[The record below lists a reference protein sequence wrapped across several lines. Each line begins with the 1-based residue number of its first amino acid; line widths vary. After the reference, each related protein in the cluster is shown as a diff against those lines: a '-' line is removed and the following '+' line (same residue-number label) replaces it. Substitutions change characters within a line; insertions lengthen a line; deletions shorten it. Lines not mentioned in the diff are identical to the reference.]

1 MEYIKVTFRTED
13 VEEWANDL
21 LASMLGEVG
30 FESFEE
36 TSRGIVGYCPA
47 PAFDEE
53 TMKQTVTELPIA
65 DTSLISYRIETI
77 ADQNWNAVWEQN
89 SYEPIEVSG
98 ECIIHGSNKEVSQ
111 EYKYDII
118 INPVQSFGSGYH
130 ETTRMILTYL
140 LEMDIADKTILDM
153 GCGTGVLGIL
163 ACLRGAGSLVAIDID
178 EWSWRNAIE
187 NIEANDIE
195 GAEVIHG
202 DASQLADFPNCF
214 DIVLAN
220 INRNILLNDMEA
232 YVGTMTDGAQL
243 IMSGFY
249 LEDLDM
255 IRQKAESLGLH
266 YLDHKTDN
274 DWTSVRFTK

>member
-1 MEYIKVTFRTED
+1 MDYIKVTFRTED

-21 LASMLGEVG
+21 LASMLGEIG

-47 PAFDEE
+47 HAFNEE
-53 TMKQTVTELPIA
+53 AMKQTVTELPIA
-65 DTSLISYRIETI
+65 DTSLIAYRIETI

-89 SYEPIEVSG
+89 GYEPIEVAG
-98 ECIIHGSNKEVSQ
+98 ECIIHGSNKEISRD
-111 EYKYDII
+111 YKYDII

-140 LEMDIADKTILDM
+140 LYMDITDKAVLDM

-220 INRNILLNDMEA
+220 INRNILLNDMET
-232 YVGTMTDGAQL
+232 YISTMTDGAQL

-249 LEDLDM
+249 LEDLNM
-255 IRQKAESLGLH
+255 IRSKAESLSLH
-266 YLDHKTDN
+266 YLDHRTDN

>member
-36 TSRGIVGYCPA
+36 TSRGIIGYCPA
-47 PAFDEE
+47 PAFDEAA
-53 TMKQTVTELPIA
+53 MKQIVAELPIA
-65 DTSLISYRIETI
+65 DASMIAYRIETI

-89 SYEPIEVSG
+89 GYEPIEITS
-98 ECIIHGSNKEVSQ
+98 ECIIHASNKEISQ
-111 EYKYDII
+111 DYKYDII

-140 LEMDIADKTILDM
+140 LEMDITDKAVLDM

-163 ACLRGAGSLVAIDID
+163 ACLRGAGSLVSIDID

-195 GAEVIHG
+195 GAEVVLG
-202 DASQLADFPNCF
+202 DASLLTDYPTCF

-220 INRNILLNDMEA
+220 INRNILLADLEA
-232 YVGTMTDGAQL
+232 YVSTMTPDSYI

-249 LEDLDM
+249 LDDLAM
-255 IRQKAESLGLH
+255 IQSKAESLGLR
-266 YLDHKTDN
+266 YIDHRTDN
-274 DWTSVRFTK
+274 DWTAVRFQK

>member
-21 LASMLGEVG
+21 LASMLGEIG

-53 TMKQTVTELPIA
+53 AMKQSVTELPIA
-65 DTSLISYRIETI
+65 DTSLIAYRIETI

-89 SYEPIEVSG
+89 GYEPIEISG
-98 ECIIHGSNKEVSQ
+98 ECIIHSSNKEVSQ

-140 LEMDIADKTILDM
+140 LDMDIDDKAVLDM

-163 ACLRGAGSLVAIDID
+163 ACLRGAGSLVAVDID

-195 GAEVIHG
+195 GAEVVLG
-202 DASQLADFPNCF
+202 DASQLAELPNCF

-220 INRNILLNDMEA
+220 IYRNILLNDMEA

>member
-1 MEYIKVTFRTED
+1 MDYVKVTFRTED

-36 TSRGIVGYCPA
+36 TSRGIIGYCPA
-47 PAFDEE
+47 PAFDEAA
-53 TMKQTVTELPIA
+53 MKQIVAELPIA
-65 DTSLISYRIETI
+65 DASMIAYRIETI

-89 SYEPIEVSG
+89 GYEPIEITS
-98 ECIIHGSNKEVSQ
+98 ECIIHASNKEISQ
-111 EYKYDII
+111 DYKYDII

-140 LEMDIADKTILDM
+140 LEMDITDKAVLDM

-163 ACLRGAGSLVAIDID
+163 ACLRGAGSLVSIDID

-195 GAEVIHG
+195 GAEVVLG
-202 DASQLADFPNCF
+202 DASQLTDYPTCF

-220 INRNILLNDMEA
+220 INRNILLADLEA
-232 YVGTMTDGAQL
+232 YVSTMTPDAHI

-249 LEDLDM
+249 LDDLAM
-255 IRQKAESLGLH
+255 IQSKAESLGLR
-266 YLDHKTDN
+266 YIDHRTDN
-274 DWTSVRFTK
+274 DWTAVRFQK

>member
-36 TSRGIVGYCPA
+36 TSRGIIGYCPA
-47 PAFDEE
+47 PAFDEA
-53 TMKQTVTELPIA
+53 TMKQTVAELPIA
-65 DTSLISYRIETI
+65 DTSLIAYRIETI
-77 ADQNWNAVWEQN
+77 ADQNWNTVWEQN
-89 SYEPIEVSG
+89 GYEPIEISS
-98 ECIIHGSNKEVSQ
+98 ECIIHASNKEVSQ
-111 EYKYDII
+111 DYKYDII

-140 LEMDIADKTILDM
+140 LDMDINDKAVLDM

-195 GAEVIHG
+195 GAEVVLG

-232 YVGTMTDGAQL
+232 YVGTMTDNAQL

-249 LEDLDM
+249 LDDLEM

-274 DWTSVRFTK
+274 DWTAVRFQR

>member
-1 MEYIKVTFRTED
+1 MDYVKVTFRTED
-13 VEEWANDL
+13 AEEWANDL
-21 LASMLGEVG
+21 LASMLGEIG

-36 TSRGIVGYCPA
+36 TSRGIIGYCPA
-47 PAFDEE
+47 PAFDEVA
-53 TMKQTVTELPIA
+53 MKQIVTELPIA
-65 DTSLISYRIETI
+65 DPSSIAYRIETI

-89 SYEPIEVSG
+89 GYEPIEITS
-98 ECIIHGSNKEVSQ
+98 ECIVRPSNKPVSQ
-111 EYKYDII
+111 DYKYDII
-118 INPVQSFGSGYH
+118 INPVQAFGSGYH

-140 LEMDIADKTILDM
+140 LEMDIDDKAVLDM

-195 GAEVIHG
+195 GAEVVLG
-202 DASQLADFPNCF
+202 DASLLTDYPTCF

-220 INRNILLNDMEA
+220 INRNILLADLEA
-232 YVGTMTDGAQL
+232 YISTMTPDAHI

-249 LEDLDM
+249 LDDLPM
-255 IRQKAESLGLH
+255 LQAKAESLGLR
-266 YLDHKTDN
+266 YIDHRTDN
-274 DWTSVRFTK
+274 DWTAVRFQK

>member
-1 MEYIKVTFRTED
+1 MDYVKVTFRTED
-13 VEEWANDL
+13 AEEWANDL

-36 TSRGIVGYCPA
+36 TSRGIIGYCPA
-47 PAFDEE
+47 PAFDEAA
-53 TMKQTVTELPIA
+53 MKQIVAELPIA
-65 DTSLISYRIETI
+65 DASMIAYRIETI

-89 SYEPIEVSG
+89 GYEPIEITS
-98 ECIIHGSNKEVSQ
+98 ECIIHASNKEISQ
-111 EYKYDII
+111 DYKYDII

-140 LEMDIADKTILDM
+140 LEMDITDKAVLDM

-163 ACLRGAGSLVAIDID
+163 ACLRGAGSLVSIDID

-195 GAEVIHG
+195 GAEVVLG
-202 DASQLADFPNCF
+202 DASQLTDYPTCF

-220 INRNILLNDMEA
+220 INRNILLADLEA
-232 YVGTMTDGAQL
+232 YVSTMTPDSYI

-249 LEDLDM
+249 LDDLAM
-255 IRQKAESLGLH
+255 IQSKTESLGLR
-266 YLDHKTDN
+266 YIDHRTDN
-274 DWTSVRFTK
+274 DWTAVRFQK

>member
-1 MEYIKVTFRTED
+1 MDYVKVTFRTED
-13 VEEWANDL
+13 AEEWANDL

-36 TSRGIVGYCPA
+36 TSRGIIGYCPA
-47 PAFDEE
+47 PAFDEAA
-53 TMKQTVTELPIA
+53 MKQIVTELPIA
-65 DTSLISYRIETI
+65 DPSSIAYRIETI

-89 SYEPIEVSG
+89 GYEPIEITS
-98 ECIIHGSNKEVSQ
+98 ECVVRPSNKPVSQ
-111 EYKYDII
+111 DYKYDII
-118 INPVQSFGSGYH
+118 INPVQAFGSGYH

-140 LEMDIADKTILDM
+140 LEMDIDDKAVLDM

-195 GAEVIHG
+195 GAEVVLG
-202 DASQLADFPNCF
+202 DASLLTDYPSCF
-214 DIVLAN
+214 HIVLAN
-220 INRNILLNDMEA
+220 INRNILLADLDA
-232 YVGTMTDGAQL
+232 YVSTMTPDAYI

-249 LEDLDM
+249 LDDLPM
-255 IRQKAESLGLH
+255 LQAKAESLGLR
-266 YLDHKTDN
+266 YVDHRTDN
-274 DWTSVRFTK
+274 DWTAVRFQK

>member
-1 MEYIKVTFRTED
+1 MHIRKKSSTFAGNLSKTMQYSVVHLNYSFTED
-13 VEEWANDL
+13 WQQELLEQDL
-21 LASMLGEVG
+21 CDLG
-30 FESFEE
+30 FEVFDGTSAYIQSAIWESNRAAIEE
-36 TSRGIVGYCPA
+36 LIANTDGVELLEVETCPDA
-47 PAFDEE
+47 
-53 TMKQTVTELPIA
+53 
-65 DTSLISYRIETI
+65 
-77 ADQNWNAVWEQN
+77 NWNAQWEA
-89 SYEPIEVSG
+89 EHEIIELPLGVRITPH
-98 ECIIHGSNKEVSQ
+98 CA
-111 EYKYDII
+111 
-118 INPVQSFGSGYH
+118 FGAGHH
-130 ETTRMILTYL
+130 ETTSMMIEAL
-140 LEMDIADKTILDM
+140 LEAKEMGVFTEPRTVLDM

-202 DASQLADFPNCF
+202 DASQLAEFPNCF

-232 YVGTMTDGAQL
+232 YVGTMTDNAQL

-255 IRQKAESLGLH
+255 IRSKAESLGLH
-266 YLDHKTDN
+266 YLDHCTDN
-274 DWTSVRFTK
+274 DWTAVRFTK

>member
-1 MEYIKVTFRTED
+1 MDYIKVTFRTED

-36 TSRGIVGYCPA
+36 TSRGIIGYCPA
-47 PAFDEE
+47 PAFDEAA
-53 TMKQTVTELPIA
+53 MKQIVAELPIA
-65 DTSLISYRIETI
+65 DASMIAYRIETI

-89 SYEPIEVSG
+89 GYEPIEITS
-98 ECIIHGSNKEVSQ
+98 ECIIHASNKEISQ
-111 EYKYDII
+111 DYKYDII

-140 LEMDIADKTILDM
+140 LEMDITDKAVLDM

-163 ACLRGAGSLVAIDID
+163 ACLRGAGSLVSIDID

-195 GAEVIHG
+195 GAEVVLG
-202 DASQLADFPNCF
+202 DASLLTDYPTCF

-220 INRNILLNDMEA
+220 INRNILLADLEA
-232 YVGTMTDGAQL
+232 YVSTMTPDSYI

-249 LEDLDM
+249 LDDLAM
-255 IRQKAESLGLH
+255 IQSKAESLGLR
-266 YLDHKTDN
+266 YIDHRTDN
-274 DWTSVRFTK
+274 DWTAVRFQK

>member
-1 MEYIKVTFRTED
+1 MEYVKVTYRTED

-21 LASMLGEVG
+21 LASMLGEIG

-53 TMKQTVTELPIA
+53 AMKQTVTELPIA
-65 DTSLISYRIETI
+65 DTSLIAYRIETI

-140 LEMDIADKTILDM
+140 LEMDIADKAVLDM

-163 ACLRGAGSLVAIDID
+163 ACLRGAGSLVAVDID

-195 GAEVIHG
+195 GAEVVLG
-202 DASQLADFPNCF
+202 DASQLADFPNSF

-232 YVGTMTDGAQL
+232 YISTMTDGAQL

>member
-1 MEYIKVTFRTED
+1 MDYIKVTFRTED

-36 TSRGIVGYCPA
+36 TSRGIIGYCPA
-47 PAFDEE
+47 PAFDEV
-53 TMKQTVTELPIA
+53 TMKQTVAELPIA
-65 DTSLISYRIETI
+65 DTSLIAYRIETI

-89 SYEPIEVSG
+89 GYEPIEISS
-98 ECIIHGSNKEVSQ
+98 ECIIHASNKEVSQ
-111 EYKYDII
+111 DYKYDII

-140 LEMDIADKTILDM
+140 LDMDINDKAVLDM

-163 ACLRGAGSLVAIDID
+163 ACLRGAGSLVAVDID

-195 GAEVIHG
+195 GAEVVLG

-232 YVGTMTDGAQL
+232 YVGTMTDNAQL

-249 LEDLDM
+249 LDDLDM
-255 IRQKAESLGLH
+255 IRPKAESLGLH
-266 YLDHKTDN
+266 YIDHKTDN
-274 DWTSVRFTK
+274 DWTAVRFQM

>member
-1 MEYIKVTFRTED
+1 MDYVKVTFRTED

-36 TSRGIVGYCPA
+36 TSRGIIGYCPA
-47 PAFDEE
+47 PAFDEAA
-53 TMKQTVTELPIA
+53 MKQIVAELPIA
-65 DTSLISYRIETI
+65 DASMIAYRIETI

-89 SYEPIEVSG
+89 GYEPIEITS
-98 ECIIHGSNKEVSQ
+98 ECIIHASNKEISQ
-111 EYKYDII
+111 DYKYDII

-140 LEMDIADKTILDM
+140 LEMDITDKAVLDM

-163 ACLRGAGSLVAIDID
+163 ACLRGAGSLVSIDID

-195 GAEVIHG
+195 GAEVVLG
-202 DASQLADFPNCF
+202 DASLLTDYPTCF

-220 INRNILLNDMEA
+220 INRNILLADLEA
-232 YVGTMTDGAQL
+232 YVSTMTPDSYI

-249 LEDLDM
+249 LDDLAM
-255 IRQKAESLGLH
+255 IQSKAESLGLR
-266 YLDHKTDN
+266 YIDHRTDN
-274 DWTSVRFTK
+274 DWTAVRFQK

>member
-1 MEYIKVTFRTED
+1 MDYVKVTFRTED

-36 TSRGIVGYCPA
+36 TSRGIIGYCPA
-47 PAFDEE
+47 PAFDEAA
-53 TMKQTVTELPIA
+53 MKQIVAELPIA
-65 DTSLISYRIETI
+65 DASMIAYRIETI

-89 SYEPIEVSG
+89 GYEPIEITS
-98 ECIIHGSNKEVSQ
+98 ECIIHASNKEISQ
-111 EYKYDII
+111 DYKYDII

-140 LEMDIADKTILDM
+140 LEMDITDKAVLDM

-163 ACLRGAGSLVAIDID
+163 ACLRGAGSLVSIDID

-195 GAEVIHG
+195 GAEVVLG
-202 DASQLADFPNCF
+202 DASLLTDYPTCF

-220 INRNILLNDMEA
+220 INRNILLADLEA
-232 YVGTMTDGAQL
+232 YVSTMTPDAHI

-249 LEDLDM
+249 LDDLAM
-255 IRQKAESLGLH
+255 IQSKAESLGLR
-266 YLDHKTDN
+266 YIDHRTDN
-274 DWTSVRFTK
+274 DWTAVRFQK

>member
-1 MEYIKVTFRTED
+1 MDYIKVTFRTED

-36 TSRGIVGYCPA
+36 TSRGIIGYCPTSS
-47 PAFDEE
+47 FDEE
-53 TMKQTVTELPIA
+53 AMKQIVTELPIA
-65 DTSLISYRIETI
+65 DASSIAYRIETI

-89 SYEPIEVSG
+89 GYEPIEISS
-98 ECIIHGSNKEVSQ
+98 ECIVHASNKEISR

-130 ETTRMILTYL
+130 ETTRMILNYL
-140 LEMDIADKTILDM
+140 LDMDIDDKAVLDM

-163 ACLRGAGSLVAIDID
+163 ACLRGAGSLVAVDID

-195 GAEVIHG
+195 GAEVVLG

-232 YVGTMTDGAQL
+232 YVGTMTNNAQL

-249 LEDLDM
+249 LDDLEM
-255 IRQKAESLGLH
+255 IRQKAESLDLH

-274 DWTSVRFTK
+274 DWIAVRFQK

>member
-1 MEYIKVTFRTED
+1 MDYVKVTFRTED
-13 VEEWANDL
+13 AEEWANDL
-21 LASMLGEVG
+21 LASMLGEIG

-36 TSRGIVGYCPA
+36 TSRGIIGYCPA
-47 PAFDEE
+47 PAFDEAA
-53 TMKQTVTELPIA
+53 MKQIVAELPIA
-65 DTSLISYRIETI
+65 DASMIAYRIETI

-89 SYEPIEVSG
+89 GYEPIEITS
-98 ECIIHGSNKEVSQ
+98 ECIIHASNKEISQ
-111 EYKYDII
+111 DYKYDII

-140 LEMDIADKTILDM
+140 LEMDITDKAVLDM

-163 ACLRGAGSLVAIDID
+163 ACLRGAGSLVSIDIN

-195 GAEVIHG
+195 GAEVVLG
-202 DASQLADFPNCF
+202 DASLLTDYPTCF

-220 INRNILLNDMEA
+220 INRNILLADLEA
-232 YVGTMTDGAQL
+232 YVSTMTPDSYI

-249 LEDLDM
+249 LDDLAM
-255 IRQKAESLGLH
+255 IQSKAESLGLR
-266 YLDHKTDN
+266 YIDHRTDN
-274 DWTSVRFTK
+274 DWTAVRFQK

>member
-1 MEYIKVTFRTED
+1 MDYVKVTFRTED

-36 TSRGIVGYCPA
+36 TSRGIIGYCPA
-47 PAFDEE
+47 PAFDEAA
-53 TMKQTVTELPIA
+53 MKQIVAELPIA
-65 DTSLISYRIETI
+65 DASMIVYRIETI

-89 SYEPIEVSG
+89 GYEPIEITS
-98 ECIIHGSNKEVSQ
+98 ECIIHASNKEISQ
-111 EYKYDII
+111 DYKYDII

-140 LEMDIADKTILDM
+140 LEMDITDKAVLDM

-163 ACLRGAGSLVAIDID
+163 ACLRGAGSLVSIDID

-195 GAEVIHG
+195 GAEVVLG
-202 DASQLADFPNCF
+202 DASLLTDYPTCF

-220 INRNILLNDMEA
+220 INRNILLADLEA
-232 YVGTMTDGAQL
+232 YVSTMTPDAHI

-249 LEDLDM
+249 LDDLPM
-255 IRQKAESLGLH
+255 LQAKAESLGLR
-266 YLDHKTDN
+266 YIDHRTDN
-274 DWTSVRFTK
+274 DWTAVRFQK